1 MRSQLLDAQMDT
13 DVDRTTSATTSYP
26 VSAQLQGLYETLNIL
41 AGGIE
46 TLNND
51 GQRLTNESLQCQIKL
66 QKLAEEFSQVK
77 LSAEESHGFLEGVKQ
92 NQDILN
98 QDVESLKE
106 IINDMQYVSY
116 DGTFVWKT
124 TNFQEKMTD
133 AQSERQTLICSP
145 PFYSSPTGYK
155 MRAGL
160 YLNGDGNAHC
170 THMSLFFVLIRS
182 VNDPIL
188 KFPFNYKVT
197 FCLYDQTPAQR
208 HIIDTFRA
216 DIRSSSFQRARS
228 DMNIASGISK
238 FFPLEM
244 IQQKGNPY
252 IREIRRKRDDHLNFW
267 RQEWREREKD
277 SVVIGQGLAE
287 FWLLQ
292 DPEDN
297 DTEDSPREII
307 RSTPAILIG
316 SRAAQYYLPYIRPI
330 SNKKNLDWDIIYSS
344 QFLLDWLDEKDTR
357 IKMTEMIISISNDNK
372 LLDYYVYCI
381 LDYDSKYDFSIPRSS
396 KSYTTYLLNNLED
409 WITDTFEEN
418 WRHRRIG
425 SLQIGSVK
433 LLLILKK
440 IHALLFTSM
449 DQNSKRLS
457 TIAHR
462 C

>member
-1 MRSQLLDAQMDT
+1 TTITCPQCQAEIPRHQIIHGKKEEHFLTKQHQDAILKVVRQMRSQLLDAQMDT

-252 IREIRRKRDDHLNFW
+252 VRDDTMFI
-267 RQEWREREKD
+267 KVMVD
-277 SVVIGQGLAE
+277 
-287 FWLLQ
+287 F
-292 DPEDN
+292 EDIPK
-297 DTEDSPREII
+297 T
-307 RSTPAILIG
+307 L
-316 SRAAQYYLPYIRPI
+316 LPYALSLNPGLPTHIQQAMIKQEAERR
-330 SNKKNLDWDIIYSS
+330 S
-344 QFLLDWLDEKDTR
+344 QQQSGEQL
-357 IKMTEMIISISNDNK
+357 
-372 LLDYYVYCI
+372 
-381 LDYDSKYDFSIPRSS
+381 
-396 KSYTTYLLNNLED
+396 
-409 WITDTFEEN
+409 
-418 WRHRRIG
+418 
-425 SLQIGSVK
+425 
-433 LLLILKK
+433 
-440 IHALLFTSM
+440 
-449 DQNSKRLS
+449 
-457 TIAHR
+457 
-462 C
+462 